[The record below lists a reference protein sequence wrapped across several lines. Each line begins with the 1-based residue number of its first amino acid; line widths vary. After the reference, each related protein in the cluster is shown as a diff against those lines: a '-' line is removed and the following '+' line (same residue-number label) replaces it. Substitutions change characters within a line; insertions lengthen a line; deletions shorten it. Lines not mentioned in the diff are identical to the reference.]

1 MPTEMMPAMPHGTPV
16 IDVDLQRAEVDIM
29 TPGGRDYRI
38 EVIGERIRVWSP
50 GGMELIVTPRSSNV
64 VEALALT
71 RAESRMLR

>member
-1 MPTEMMPAMPHGTPV
+1 MPTEMMPAMPHDRPI
-16 IDVDLQRAEVDIM
+16 IDADLQRGEFDIM

-50 GGMELIVTPRSSNV
+50 GGMELTVTLRSSNV